1 MKLILGGYANG
12 RTAYAMQN
20 YQLTESDCF
29 DAAAEPLARWNGQR
43 LILHAE
49 QLVNPWLEQGKEPCT
64 EILPWLERWQN
75 AVLITQ
81 EVGCGLVPVTP
92 QQRQLRE
99 PTLSLIFP
107 PLMKRQARRSFAA
120 NSCVCS
126 PHGPCAHT
134 FMHLRAKV
142 SRQRI
147 WFSPDT
153 CSRPPAGASRRNPF
167 GRPA

>member
-43 LILHAE
+43 LILHVE

-75 AVLITQ
+75 AGLITQ

-99 PTLSLIFP
+99 AVGHFNRLLAECAETVE
-107 PLMKRQARRSFAA
+107 R
-120 NSCVCS
+120 VCC
-126 PHGPCAHT
+126 GLG
-134 FMHLRAKV
+134 MQLK
-142 SRQRI
+142 
-147 WFSPDT
+147 
-153 CSRPPAGASRRNPF
+153 
-167 GRPA
+167 

>member
-29 DAAAEPLARWNGQR
+29 DAAAEPPAPGDRQR
-43 LILHAE
+43 PLPPSGAK
-49 QLVNPWLEQGKEPCT
+49 VNLWLEQGKKPCT

-99 PTLSLIFP
+99 AVGHFNRLLAECAETVE
-107 PLMKRQARRSFAA
+107 R
-120 NSCVCS
+120 VCC
-126 PHGPCAHT
+126 GLG
-134 FMHLRAKV
+134 MQLK
-142 SRQRI
+142 
-147 WFSPDT
+147 
-153 CSRPPAGASRRNPF
+153 
-167 GRPA
+167 

>member
-81 EVGCGLVPVTP
+81 EVGCGLVPRSSGSCGKPWDISTDCWQNV
-92 QQRQLRE
+92 Q
-99 PTLSLIFP
+99 
-107 PLMKRQARRSFAA
+107 KRWNVSAA
-120 NSCVCS
+120 VWACS
-126 PHGPCAHT
+126 
-134 FMHLRAKV
+134 
-142 SRQRI
+142 
-147 WFSPDT
+147 
-153 CSRPPAGASRRNPF
+153 
-167 GRPA
+167 

>member
-49 QLVNPWLEQGKEPCT
+49 QLVNTWLEQGKEPCT

-99 PTLSLIFP
+99 AVGHFNRLLAECAETVE
-107 PLMKRQARRSFAA
+107 R
-120 NSCVCS
+120 VCC
-126 PHGPCAHT
+126 GLG
-134 FMHLRAKV
+134 MQLK
-142 SRQRI
+142 
-147 WFSPDT
+147 
-153 CSRPPAGASRRNPF
+153 
-167 GRPA
+167 

>member
-29 DAAAEPLARWNGQR
+29 DAAAEPLDRWNGQR

-99 PTLSLIFP
+99 AVGHFNRLLAECAETVE
-107 PLMKRQARRSFAA
+107 R
-120 NSCVCS
+120 VCC
-126 PHGPCAHT
+126 GLG
-134 FMHLRAKV
+134 MQLK
-142 SRQRI
+142 
-147 WFSPDT
+147 
-153 CSRPPAGASRRNPF
+153 
-167 GRPA
+167 

>member
-1 MKLILGGYANG
+1 MFLIIRNFMKLDVLKKHHQKIQPYFLMVKLFHLVLNIFLLH
-12 RTAYAMQN
+12 
-20 YQLTESDCF
+20 QLIMN
-29 DAAAEPLARWNGQR
+29 LN
-43 LILHAE
+43 
-49 QLVNPWLEQGKEPCT
+49 LELKFVK
-64 EILPWLERWQN
+64 IF
-75 AVLITQ
+75 
-81 EVGCGLVPVTP
+81 GLLSRPR
-92 QQRQLRE
+92 QQRQRRE

-107 PLMKRQARRSFAA
+107 LLMKRQARRNFAA

-134 FMHLRAKV
+134 FMHLRARV

-147 WFSPDT
+147 WFSPDI

>member
-64 EILPWLERWQN
+64 EILPWLERCLSPRSSGSCGKPWDISTDCWQN
-75 AVLITQ
+75 VQKRWNVSAAVW
-81 EVGCGLVPVTP
+81 
-92 QQRQLRE
+92 
-99 PTLSLIFP
+99 
-107 PLMKRQARRSFAA
+107 A
-120 NSCVCS
+120 CS
-126 PHGPCAHT
+126 
-134 FMHLRAKV
+134 
-142 SRQRI
+142 
-147 WFSPDT
+147 
-153 CSRPPAGASRRNPF
+153 
-167 GRPA
+167 

>member
-43 LILHAE
+43 
-49 QLVNPWLEQGKEPCT
+49 VNPWLEQGKEPCT

-99 PTLSLIFP
+99 AVGHFNRLLAECAETVE
-107 PLMKRQARRSFAA
+107 R
-120 NSCVCS
+120 VCC
-126 PHGPCAHT
+126 GLG
-134 FMHLRAKV
+134 MQLK
-142 SRQRI
+142 
-147 WFSPDT
+147 
-153 CSRPPAGASRRNPF
+153 
-167 GRPA
+167 

>member
-49 QLVNPWLEQGKEPCT
+49 QLVNL
-64 EILPWLERWQN
+64 WLERWQN

-99 PTLSLIFP
+99 AVGHFNRLLAECAETVE
-107 PLMKRQARRSFAA
+107 R
-120 NSCVCS
+120 VCC
-126 PHGPCAHT
+126 GLG
-134 FMHLRAKV
+134 MQLK
-142 SRQRI
+142 
-147 WFSPDT
+147 
-153 CSRPPAGASRRNPF
+153 
-167 GRPA
+167 

>member
-49 QLVNPWLEQGKEPCT
+49 QLVNSWLEQGKEPCT

-99 PTLSLIFP
+99 AVGHFNRLLAECAETVE
-107 PLMKRQARRSFAA
+107 R
-120 NSCVCS
+120 VCC
-126 PHGPCAHT
+126 GLG
-134 FMHLRAKV
+134 MQLK
-142 SRQRI
+142 
-147 WFSPDT
+147 
-153 CSRPPAGASRRNPF
+153 
-167 GRPA
+167 

>member
-20 YQLTESDCF
+20 YQLTELDCF

-92 QQRQLRE
+92 QQRRLRE
-99 PTLSLIFP
+99 AVGHFNRLLAECAETVE
-107 PLMKRQARRSFAA
+107 R
-120 NSCVCS
+120 VCC
-126 PHGPCAHT
+126 GLG
-134 FMHLRAKV
+134 MRLK
-142 SRQRI
+142 
-147 WFSPDT
+147 
-153 CSRPPAGASRRNPF
+153 
-167 GRPA
+167 

>member
-49 QLVNPWLEQGKEPCT
+49 QLVTPWLEQGKEPCT

-99 PTLSLIFP
+99 AVGHFNRLLAECAETVE
-107 PLMKRQARRSFAA
+107 R
-120 NSCVCS
+120 VCC
-126 PHGPCAHT
+126 GLG
-134 FMHLRAKV
+134 MQLK
-142 SRQRI
+142 
-147 WFSPDT
+147 
-153 CSRPPAGASRRNPF
+153 
-167 GRPA
+167 

>member
-29 DAAAEPLARWNGQR
+29 DAAAETLARWNGQR

-99 PTLSLIFP
+99 AVGHFNRLLAECAETVE
-107 PLMKRQARRSFAA
+107 R
-120 NSCVCS
+120 VCC
-126 PHGPCAHT
+126 GLG
-134 FMHLRAKV
+134 MQLK
-142 SRQRI
+142 
-147 WFSPDT
+147 
-153 CSRPPAGASRRNPF
+153 
-167 GRPA
+167 

>member
-49 QLVNPWLEQGKEPCT
+49 QLVNPWLEQGKESCT

-99 PTLSLIFP
+99 AVGHFNRLLAECAETVE
-107 PLMKRQARRSFAA
+107 R
-120 NSCVCS
+120 VCC
-126 PHGPCAHT
+126 GLG
-134 FMHLRAKV
+134 MQLK
-142 SRQRI
+142 
-147 WFSPDT
+147 
-153 CSRPPAGASRRNPF
+153 
-167 GRPA
+167 

>member
-49 QLVNPWLEQGKEPCT
+49 QLVNPSLEQGKEPCT

-99 PTLSLIFP
+99 AVGHFNRLLAECAETVE
-107 PLMKRQARRSFAA
+107 R
-120 NSCVCS
+120 VCC
-126 PHGPCAHT
+126 GLG
-134 FMHLRAKV
+134 MQLK
-142 SRQRI
+142 
-147 WFSPDT
+147 
-153 CSRPPAGASRRNPF
+153 
-167 GRPA
+167 

>member
-49 QLVNPWLEQGKEPCT
+49 QLVNLWLEQGKEPCT

-99 PTLSLIFP
+99 AVGHFNRLLAECAETVE
-107 PLMKRQARRSFAA
+107 R
-120 NSCVCS
+120 VCC
-126 PHGPCAHT
+126 GLG
-134 FMHLRAKV
+134 MQLK
-142 SRQRI
+142 
-147 WFSPDT
+147 
-153 CSRPPAGASRRNPF
+153 
-167 GRPA
+167 

>member
-49 QLVNPWLEQGKEPCT
+49 QLVNLWLEQGKKPCT
-64 EILPWLERWQN
+64 ESLPWLERWQN

-99 PTLSLIFP
+99 AVGHFNRLLAECAETVE
-107 PLMKRQARRSFAA
+107 R
-120 NSCVCS
+120 VCC
-126 PHGPCAHT
+126 GLG
-134 FMHLRAKV
+134 MQLK
-142 SRQRI
+142 
-147 WFSPDT
+147 
-153 CSRPPAGASRRNPF
+153 
-167 GRPA
+167 

>member
-29 DAAAEPLARWNGQR
+29 DAAAEPLARWNGQW

-99 PTLSLIFP
+99 AVGHFNRLLAECAETVE
-107 PLMKRQARRSFAA
+107 R
-120 NSCVCS
+120 VCC
-126 PHGPCAHT
+126 GLG
-134 FMHLRAKV
+134 MQLK
-142 SRQRI
+142 
-147 WFSPDT
+147 
-153 CSRPPAGASRRNPF
+153 
-167 GRPA
+167 

>member
-1 MKLILGGYANG
+1 MKLILGGYAND

-99 PTLSLIFP
+99 AVGHFNRLLAECAETVE
-107 PLMKRQARRSFAA
+107 R
-120 NSCVCS
+120 VCC
-126 PHGPCAHT
+126 GLG
-134 FMHLRAKV
+134 MQLK
-142 SRQRI
+142 
-147 WFSPDT
+147 
-153 CSRPPAGASRRNPF
+153 
-167 GRPA
+167 

>member
-43 LILHAE
+43 LILHAV

-99 PTLSLIFP
+99 AVGHFNRLLAECAETVE
-107 PLMKRQARRSFAA
+107 R
-120 NSCVCS
+120 VCC
-126 PHGPCAHT
+126 GLG
-134 FMHLRAKV
+134 MQLK
-142 SRQRI
+142 
-147 WFSPDT
+147 
-153 CSRPPAGASRRNPF
+153 
-167 GRPA
+167 

>member
-29 DAAAEPLARWNGQR
+29 DAAAEPLAPWNWPP
-43 LILHAE
+43 LSMHAE
-49 QLVNPWLEQGKEPCT
+49 QLGNPWLEQGKEPCT

-99 PTLSLIFP
+99 AVGHFNRLLAECAETVE
-107 PLMKRQARRSFAA
+107 R
-120 NSCVCS
+120 VCC
-126 PHGPCAHT
+126 GLG
-134 FMHLRAKV
+134 MQLK
-142 SRQRI
+142 
-147 WFSPDT
+147 
-153 CSRPPAGASRRNPF
+153 
-167 GRPA
+167 

>member
-49 QLVNPWLEQGKEPCT
+49 QLVNLWLEQGKKPCT
-64 EILPWLERWQN
+64 EILSWLERWQN

-99 PTLSLIFP
+99 AVGHFNRLLAECAETVE
-107 PLMKRQARRSFAA
+107 R
-120 NSCVCS
+120 VCC
-126 PHGPCAHT
+126 GLG
-134 FMHLRAKV
+134 MQLK
-142 SRQRI
+142 
-147 WFSPDT
+147 
-153 CSRPPAGASRRNPF
+153 
-167 GRPA
+167 

>member
-20 YQLTESDCF
+20 YQLMESDCF

-99 PTLSLIFP
+99 AVGHFNRLLAECAETVE
-107 PLMKRQARRSFAA
+107 R
-120 NSCVCS
+120 VCC
-126 PHGPCAHT
+126 GLG
-134 FMHLRAKV
+134 MQLK
-142 SRQRI
+142 
-147 WFSPDT
+147 
-153 CSRPPAGASRRNPF
+153 
-167 GRPA
+167 

>member
-43 LILHAE
+43 LILHTE

-81 EVGCGLVPVTP
+81 EVGCGLVPITP

-99 PTLSLIFP
+99 AVGHFNRLLAECAETVE
-107 PLMKRQARRSFAA
+107 R
-120 NSCVCS
+120 VCC
-126 PHGPCAHT
+126 GLG
-134 FMHLRAKV
+134 MQLK
-142 SRQRI
+142 
-147 WFSPDT
+147 
-153 CSRPPAGASRRNPF
+153 
-167 GRPA
+167 

>member
-29 DAAAEPLARWNGQR
+29 DAATEPLVWWNGQR

-49 QLVNPWLEQGKEPCT
+49 QLVNSWLEQGKEPCT

-99 PTLSLIFP
+99 AVGHFNRLLAECAETVE
-107 PLMKRQARRSFAA
+107 R
-120 NSCVCS
+120 VCC
-126 PHGPCAHT
+126 GLG
-134 FMHLRAKV
+134 MRLK
-142 SRQRI
+142 
-147 WFSPDT
+147 
-153 CSRPPAGASRRNPF
+153 
-167 GRPA
+167 

>member
-49 QLVNPWLEQGKEPCT
+49 QLGNPWLEQGKEPCT

-99 PTLSLIFP
+99 AVGHFNRLLAECAETVE
-107 PLMKRQARRSFAA
+107 R
-120 NSCVCS
+120 VCC
-126 PHGPCAHT
+126 GLG
-134 FMHLRAKV
+134 MQLK
-142 SRQRI
+142 
-147 WFSPDT
+147 
-153 CSRPPAGASRRNPF
+153 
-167 GRPA
+167 

>member
-43 LILHAE
+43 LIRHAE

-99 PTLSLIFP
+99 AVGHFNRLLAECAETVE
-107 PLMKRQARRSFAA
+107 R
-120 NSCVCS
+120 VCC
-126 PHGPCAHT
+126 GLG
-134 FMHLRAKV
+134 MQLK
-142 SRQRI
+142 
-147 WFSPDT
+147 
-153 CSRPPAGASRRNPF
+153 
-167 GRPA
+167 

>member
-49 QLVNPWLEQGKEPCT
+49 QLVTPWLEQGKEPCT

-92 QQRQLRE
+92 QQRQVRE
-99 PTLSLIFP
+99 AVGHFNRLLAECAETVE
-107 PLMKRQARRSFAA
+107 R
-120 NSCVCS
+120 VCC
-126 PHGPCAHT
+126 GLG
-134 FMHLRAKV
+134 MQLK
-142 SRQRI
+142 
-147 WFSPDT
+147 
-153 CSRPPAGASRRNPF
+153 
-167 GRPA
+167 

>member
-29 DAAAEPLARWNGQR
+29 DAAAEPLARWNGHR
-43 LILHAE
+43 LLLHAE

-99 PTLSLIFP
+99 AVGHFNRLLAECAETVE
-107 PLMKRQARRSFAA
+107 R
-120 NSCVCS
+120 VCC
-126 PHGPCAHT
+126 GLG
-134 FMHLRAKV
+134 MQLK
-142 SRQRI
+142 
-147 WFSPDT
+147 
-153 CSRPPAGASRRNPF
+153 
-167 GRPA
+167 

>member
-43 LILHAE
+43 LIPHAE

-99 PTLSLIFP
+99 AVGHFNRLLAECAETVE
-107 PLMKRQARRSFAA
+107 R
-120 NSCVCS
+120 VCC
-126 PHGPCAHT
+126 GLG
-134 FMHLRAKV
+134 MQLK
-142 SRQRI
+142 
-147 WFSPDT
+147 
-153 CSRPPAGASRRNPF
+153 
-167 GRPA
+167 

>member
-92 QQRQLRE
+92 QLPLLRE
-99 PTLSLIFP
+99 AVGHFNRLLAECAETVE
-107 PLMKRQARRSFAA
+107 R
-120 NSCVCS
+120 VCC
-126 PHGPCAHT
+126 GLG
-134 FMHLRAKV
+134 MQLK
-142 SRQRI
+142 
-147 WFSPDT
+147 
-153 CSRPPAGASRRNPF
+153 
-167 GRPA
+167 

>member
-49 QLVNPWLEQGKEPCT
+49 QLVNLWLEQGKKPCT

-92 QQRQLRE
+92 QQRQRRE
-99 PTLSLIFP
+99 AVGHFNRLLAECAETVE
-107 PLMKRQARRSFAA
+107 R
-120 NSCVCS
+120 VCC
-126 PHGPCAHT
+126 GLG
-134 FMHLRAKV
+134 MQLK
-142 SRQRI
+142 
-147 WFSPDT
+147 
-153 CSRPPAGASRRNPF
+153 
-167 GRPA
+167 

>member
-29 DAAAEPLARWNGQR
+29 DAAAEPLALWNGQR

-49 QLVNPWLEQGKEPCT
+49 QLVNPWLEQGKELCT

-99 PTLSLIFP
+99 AVGHFNRLLAECAETVE
-107 PLMKRQARRSFAA
+107 R
-120 NSCVCS
+120 VCC
-126 PHGPCAHT
+126 GLG
-134 FMHLRAKV
+134 MQLK
-142 SRQRI
+142 
-147 WFSPDT
+147 
-153 CSRPPAGASRRNPF
+153 
-167 GRPA
+167 